1 MSYINNFAF
10 FWVGSDIS
18 IPSFLTK
25 SIIHAYKREKV
36 NIFMLTDKK
45 TPYIEGVTKTI
56 RTVLPKDIML
66 ARLKAYSQLKIDDQV
81 IFLDADSLVLNKF
94 RKISSVQSFIVFR
107 RNKEGV
113 KINPN
118 YPEFYP
124 EFVGKTFDEMMPF
137 LFGAIVTSSKYSYK
151 NFLTI
156 LEQATKLPS
165 RFHRWYGDQY
175 ALKLVLENNLI
186 QFDEKLFTDHISIIQ
201 EEEDLKNIKKEIITF
216 KGRKVKELIPK
227 IFLNIIR

>member
-1 MSYINNFAF
+1 MTYINNFAF
-10 FWVGSDIS
+10 FWVGIDIS
-18 IPSFLTK
+18 IPSCLTK
-25 SIIHAYKREKV
+25 SIIHAYKGEKV

-45 TPYIEGVTKTI
+45 TPYIEGVTETI
-56 RTVLPKDIML
+56 RVLLPKDIML

-94 RKISSVQSFIVFR
+94 KKISTDKSFMVFK
-107 RNKEGV
+107 RNKEGI

-124 EFVGKTFDEMMPF
+124 EFVGKTFDDMMPF

-156 LEQATKLPS
+156 LEQARKLPS
-165 RFHRWYGDQY
+165 RFHRWYGDQF

-186 QFDEKLFTDHISIIQ
+186 QFDEKLFTDYISIIQ

-227 IFLNIIR
+227 IFFNIIR